1 MQKMSLMYPGE
12 KAPVYKELPAL
23 TAHDLSLDLLS
34 ETLSEEKSEIAVIYY
49 YLTHLCEEEAVAR
62 YRNEIFEDILSF
74 PEIREKMQEV
84 LQKIDFLRQFGSFQ
98 KITDASSVWDLVH
111 RMGEM
116 EEYLLSVEAIYE
128 TLTKTPIR
136 SEGLK
141 NLRDYTRSLYEESGF
156 SALKK
161 DISELKKDTTE
172 IRSVTLGVNLN
183 DRFEPNSVGIVSVNS
198 RYYTKSSVISHFND
212 FLSGSDKQSFTYDPS
227 RTDQFETSTQTPD
240 LLPGIPLTSLA
251 MLGRED
257 RGNDVI
263 RSMDRAMAH
272 MIGKIVRKLK
282 SVISRHVNVST
293 EVITKMIPEFMYY
306 IRFAEYIENMQA
318 AGFSFCTP
326 QVIPSDDRGLQTED
340 LYNLKLANE
349 VRLHPENRTAK
360 DVIGNDLDFS
370 PSHRIYILTGANR
383 GGKTTF
389 TQAVGLAFVLAQ
401 GGIRVPARSFT
412 YSPVDNIFTHYPA
425 DENETMDLGRLG
437 EETKRFRELYQQ
449 ATARSL
455 LLLNES
461 FSTTSYEEGYYIA
474 RDVVRALKYL
484 GVRTIYNTHMH
495 KLASEIDVL
504 NREETAEDMAAS
516 LVSQSRDGERSYRIV
531 IAPPEGLSYARDIAE
546 KYGVTFEQLK
556 KHAETSQTDCK

>member
-1 MQKMSLMYPGE
+1 MSLLYPGE
-12 KAPVYKELPAL
+12 KPPVYKELPSL
-23 TAHDLSLDLLS
+23 TAHDLSLDLLA
-34 ETLSEEKSEIAVIYY
+34 ETLSEEKTETAVIYH
-49 YLTHLCEEEAVAR
+49 YLTHLCEDDKVAR
-62 YRNEIFEDILSF
+62 YRNEIFEDILNY

-98 KITDASSVWDLVH
+98 KITDASGVWDLVH

-116 EEYLLSVEAIYE
+116 EEYILSVEAIYE
-128 TLTKTPIR
+128 TLSNTPIQ

-141 NLRDYTRSLYEESGF
+141 KLRDYTKSLYEESGF

-161 DISELKKDTTE
+161 DITDLKKDTSE
-172 IRSVTLGVNLN
+172 IKSVTLGVNLN

-198 RYYTKSSVISHFND
+198 RYYTKSTVISHFND
-212 FLSGSDKQSFTYDPS
+212 FISGSDKQSFTYDPS
-227 RTDQFETSTQTPD
+227 RSDQFDGDSHTPMA
-240 LLPGIPLTSLA
+240 LPGIPLTSLS
-251 MLGRED
+251 LLTRED

-293 EVITKMIPEFMYY
+293 VVITGMIPEFMYY
-306 IRFAEYIENMQA
+306 IRFAEYIEKMKA

-326 QVIPSDDRGLQTED
+326 QVMPSEERGMQTEG

-349 VRLHPENRTAK
+349 IRLHPGDRTAK
-360 DVIGNDLDFS
+360 DVIGNTLDFS
-370 PSHRIYILTGANR
+370 KDHRIYILTGANR

-401 GGIRVPARSFT
+401 GGISVPALSFS

-437 EETKRFRELYQQ
+437 EETKRFRELYQA
-449 ATARSL
+449 ATKKSL

-495 KLASEIDVL
+495 KLAEEIEVL

-516 LVSQSRDGERSYRIV
+516 LVSQSREGNRSYRIV
-531 IAPPEGLSYARDIAE
+531 LAPPEGLSYAKDIAL
-546 KYGVTFEQLK
+546 KYGVTFEQLREK
-556 KHAETSQTDCK
+556 ADSTAME

>member
-1 MQKMSLMYPGE
+1 MEKMSLMYPGE
-12 KAPVYKELPAL
+12 KAPVYKELPLL

-34 ETLSEEKSEIAVIYY
+34 ETLSEEKTETAVIYY
-49 YLTHLCEEEAVAR
+49 YLTHLCEDAAVAR
-62 YRNEIFEDILSF
+62 YRNEIFEDILTF
-74 PEIREKMQEV
+74 PEIREKMQDV

-98 KITDASSVWDLVH
+98 KITDASGVWDLVH

-116 EEYLLSVEAIYE
+116 EEYLMSVEAIYE
-128 TLTKTPIR
+128 TLTNTPIK

-156 SALKK
+156 AALKK
-161 DISELKKDTTE
+161 DISELKKETSE
-172 IRSVTLGVNLN
+172 IKSVTLGVNLN

-198 RYYTKSSVISHFND
+198 KYYTKSSVISHFND
-212 FLSGSDKQSFTYDPS
+212 FLSGPDKQSFTYDPS
-227 RTDQFETSTQTPD
+227 RSEHFGATTQAPD

-306 IRFAEYIENMQA
+306 IRFAEYVEKMQA
-318 AGFSFCTP
+318 VGFTFCAP
-326 QVIPSDDRGLQTED
+326 QVLPAEERKLQTEG
-340 LYNLKLANE
+340 LCNLKLANE
-349 VRLHPENRTAK
+349 IRIHPEGRTAK

-370 PSHRIYILTGANR
+370 AEHRIYILTGANR

-401 GGIRVPARSFT
+401 GGIRVPAASFT

-516 LVSQSRDGERSYRIV
+516 LVSQSKDGERSYRIV
-531 IAPPEGLSYARDIAE
+531 IAPPEGLSYAKDIAE
-546 KYGVTFEQLK
+546 KYGVTFEQLRD
-556 KHAETSQTDCK
+556 HQQS

>member
-1 MQKMSLMYPGE
+1 MEKMSLMYPGE
-12 KAPVYKELPAL
+12 KSPVYKELPSL
-23 TAHDLSLDLLS
+23 TAHDLSLDLLA
-34 ETLSEEKSEIAVIYY
+34 EALSEEKTETAVIYY
-49 YLTHLCEEEAVAR
+49 YLTHLCEDEAVAR
-62 YRNEIFEDILSF
+62 YRSEIFEDILTF
-74 PEIREKMQEV
+74 PEIREKMQDV

-98 KITDASSVWDLVH
+98 KVTDASGVWDLVH

-141 NLRDYTRSLYEESGF
+141 NLRDYTKSLYEESGF
-156 SALKK
+156 AALKK
-161 DISELKKDTTE
+161 DITELKKETSE
-172 IRSVTLGVNLN
+172 IKSVTLGVNLN

-198 RYYTKSSVISHFND
+198 KYYTKSSVISHFND
-212 FLSGSDKQSFTYDPS
+212 FLSGPDKQSFTYDPS
-227 RTDQFETSTQTPD
+227 RSEHFGSTAQTPD

-306 IRFAEYIENMQA
+306 IRFAEYIEKMQA
-318 AGFSFCTP
+318 VGFTFCAP
-326 QVIPSDDRGLQTED
+326 QVLPAEERKLQTEG
-340 LYNLKLANE
+340 LCNLKLANE
-349 VRLHPENRTAK
+349 IRIHPEGRTAK

-370 PSHRIYILTGANR
+370 AEHRIYILTGANR

-401 GGIRVPARSFT
+401 GGIRVPAFSFS

-495 KLASEIDVL
+495 KLANEIDVL

-516 LVSQSRDGERSYRIV
+516 LVSQSKDGERSYRIV
-531 IAPPEGLSYARDIAE
+531 IAPPEGLSYAKDIAE

-556 KHAETSQTDCK
+556 KHTQP

>member
-1 MQKMSLMYPGE
+1 
-12 KAPVYKELPAL
+12 
-23 TAHDLSLDLLS
+23 
-34 ETLSEEKSEIAVIYY
+34 
-49 YLTHLCEEEAVAR
+49 
-62 YRNEIFEDILSF
+62 
-74 PEIREKMQEV
+74 
-84 LQKIDFLRQFGSFQ
+84 
-98 KITDASSVWDLVH
+98 
-111 RMGEM
+111 
-116 EEYLLSVEAIYE
+116 
-128 TLTKTPIR
+128 
-136 SEGLK
+136 
-141 NLRDYTRSLYEESGF
+141 
-156 SALKK
+156 
-161 DISELKKDTTE
+161 
-172 IRSVTLGVNLN
+172 
-183 DRFEPNSVGIVSVNS
+183 
-198 RYYTKSSVISHFND
+198 
-212 FLSGSDKQSFTYDPS
+212 
-227 RTDQFETSTQTPD
+227 
-240 LLPGIPLTSLA
+240 
-251 MLGRED
+251 
-257 RGNDVI
+257 
-263 RSMDRAMAH
+263 MAH

-306 IRFAEYIENMQA
+306 IRFAEYIEKMQA
-318 AGFSFCTP
+318 VGFTFCAP
-326 QVIPSDDRGLQTED
+326 QVLPAEERKLQTEG
-340 LYNLKLANE
+340 LCNLKLANE
-349 VRLHPENRTAK
+349 IRIHPEGRTAK

-370 PSHRIYILTGANR
+370 AEHRIYILTGANR

-401 GGIRVPARSFT
+401 GGIRVPAFSFS

-495 KLASEIDVL
+495 KLANEIDVL

-516 LVSQSRDGERSYRIV
+516 LVSQSKDGERSYRIV
-531 IAPPEGLSYARDIAE
+531 IAPPEGLSYAKDIAE

-556 KHAETSQTDCK
+556 KHTQP

>member
-1 MQKMSLMYPGE
+1 MEKMSLMYPGE
-12 KAPVYKELPAL
+12 KAPVYKELPLL

-34 ETLSEEKSEIAVIYY
+34 ETLSEEKTETAVIYY
-49 YLTHLCEEEAVAR
+49 YLTHLCEDAAVAR
-62 YRNEIFEDILSF
+62 YRNEIFEDILTF
-74 PEIREKMQEV
+74 PEIREKMQDV

-98 KITDASSVWDLVH
+98 KITDASGVWDLVH

-116 EEYLLSVEAIYE
+116 EEYLMSVEAIYE
-128 TLTKTPIR
+128 TLTNTPIK

-156 SALKK
+156 AALKK
-161 DISELKKDTTE
+161 DISELKKETSE
-172 IRSVTLGVNLN
+172 IKSVTLGVNLN

-198 RYYTKSSVISHFND
+198 KYYTKSSVISHFND
-212 FLSGSDKQSFTYDPS
+212 FLSGPDKQSFTYDPS
-227 RTDQFETSTQTPD
+227 RSEHFGATTQAPD

-306 IRFAEYIENMQA
+306 IRFAEYVEKMQA
-318 AGFSFCTP
+318 VGFTFCAP
-326 QVIPSDDRGLQTED
+326 QVLPAEERKLQTEG
-340 LYNLKLANE
+340 LCNLKLANE
-349 VRLHPENRTAK
+349 IRIHPEGRTAK

-370 PSHRIYILTGANR
+370 AEHRIYILTGANR

-401 GGIRVPARSFT
+401 GGIRVPATSFT

-495 KLASEIDVL
+495 KLASEIDML

-516 LVSQSRDGERSYRIV
+516 LVSQSKDGERSYRIV
-531 IAPPEGLSYARDIAE
+531 IAPPEGLSYAKDIAE
-546 KYGVTFEQLK
+546 KYGVTFEQLRD
-556 KHAETSQTDCK
+556 HQQS

>member
-1 MQKMSLMYPGE
+1 MEKMSLLYPGE
-12 KAPVYKELPAL
+12 KPPVYRELPAL
-23 TAHDLSLDLLS
+23 TAHDLSLDLLA
-34 ETLSEEKSEIAVIYY
+34 ETLSDEKTETAVIYH
-49 YLTHLCEEEAVAR
+49 YLTHLCEDEAVAR
-62 YRNEIFEDILSF
+62 YRNEIFEDILQF

-98 KITDASSVWDLVH
+98 KITDASGVWDLVH

-116 EEYLLSVEAIYE
+116 EEYILSVEAIYE
-128 TLTKTPIR
+128 TLSKTPIR
-136 SEGLK
+136 SEGLSH
-141 NLRDYTRSLYEESGF
+141 LRDYTKSLYEESGF

-161 DISELKKDTTE
+161 DITELKKDTSQ
-172 IRSVTLGVNLN
+172 IKSVTLGVNLN

-198 RYYTKSSVISHFND
+198 KYYTKSSVISHFND

-227 RTDQFETSTQTPD
+227 RSEQFDASAQAPD
-240 LLPGIPLTSLA
+240 FLPGIPLTSLA

-293 EVITKMIPEFMYY
+293 GVITGMIPEFMYY
-306 IRFAEYIENMQA
+306 IRFAEYIEKMKE

-326 QVIPSDDRGLQTED
+326 KTYPSEERMLQTEG

-349 VRLHPENRTAK
+349 IRLHPGDRTAK
-360 DVIGNDLDFS
+360 DVIGNTLDFS
-370 PSHRIYILTGANR
+370 KEHRIYILTGANR

-401 GGIRVPARSFT
+401 GGISVPAQSFS

-437 EETKRFRELYQQ
+437 EETKRFRELYQS
-449 ATARSL
+449 ATKKSL

-495 KLASEIDVL
+495 KLANEIDVL

-516 LVSQSRDGERSYRIV
+516 LVSRSREGNRSYRI
-531 IAPPEGLSYARDIAE
+531 ILAPPEGLSYAKDIAV
-546 KYGVTFEQLK
+546 KYGVTFEQLREK
-556 KHAETSQTDCK
+556 K

>member
-1 MQKMSLMYPGE
+1 MEKMSLMYPGE
-12 KAPVYKELPAL
+12 KAPVYKELPLL

-34 ETLSEEKSEIAVIYY
+34 ETLSEEKTETAVIYY
-49 YLTHLCEEEAVAR
+49 YLTHLCEDAAVAR
-62 YRNEIFEDILSF
+62 YRNEIFEDILTF
-74 PEIREKMQEV
+74 PEIREKMQDV

-98 KITDASSVWDLVH
+98 KITDASGVWDLVH

-116 EEYLLSVEAIYE
+116 EEYLMSVEAIYE
-128 TLTKTPIR
+128 TLTNTPIK

-156 SALKK
+156 AALKK
-161 DISELKKDTTE
+161 DISELKKETSE
-172 IRSVTLGVNLN
+172 IKSVTLGVNLN

-198 RYYTKSSVISHFND
+198 KYYTKSSVISHFND
-212 FLSGSDKQSFTYDPS
+212 FLSGPDKQSFTYDPS
-227 RTDQFETSTQTPD
+227 RSEHFGATTQAPD
-240 LLPGIPLTSLA
+240 LLPRIPLTSLA

-306 IRFAEYIENMQA
+306 IRFAEYVEKMQA
-318 AGFSFCTP
+318 VGFTFCAP
-326 QVIPSDDRGLQTED
+326 QVLPAEERKLQTEG
-340 LYNLKLANE
+340 LCNLKLANE
-349 VRLHPENRTAK
+349 IRIHPEGRTAK

-370 PSHRIYILTGANR
+370 AEHRIYILTGANR

-401 GGIRVPARSFT
+401 GGIRVPAASFT

-516 LVSQSRDGERSYRIV
+516 LVSQSKDGERSYRIV
-531 IAPPEGLSYARDIAE
+531 IAPPEGLSYAKDIAE
-546 KYGVTFEQLK
+546 KYGVTFEQLRD
-556 KHAETSQTDCK
+556 HQQS

>member
-1 MQKMSLMYPGE
+1 MEKMSLMYPGE
-12 KAPVYKELPAL
+12 KAPVYKELPLL

-34 ETLSEEKSEIAVIYY
+34 ETLSEEKTETAVIYY
-49 YLTHLCEEEAVAR
+49 YLTHLCEDAAVAR
-62 YRNEIFEDILSF
+62 YRNEIFEDILTF
-74 PEIREKMQEV
+74 PEIREKMQDV

-98 KITDASSVWDLVH
+98 KITDASGVWDLVH

-116 EEYLLSVEAIYE
+116 EEYLMSVEAIYE
-128 TLTKTPIR
+128 TLTNTPIK

-156 SALKK
+156 AALKK
-161 DISELKKDTTE
+161 DITELKKETSE
-172 IRSVTLGVNLN
+172 IKSVTLGVNLN

-198 RYYTKSSVISHFND
+198 KYYTKSSVISHFND
-212 FLSGSDKQSFTYDPS
+212 FLSGPDKQSFTYDPS
-227 RTDQFETSTQTPD
+227 RSEHFGATTQAPD

-306 IRFAEYIENMQA
+306 IRFAEYVEKMQA
-318 AGFSFCTP
+318 VGFTFCAP
-326 QVIPSDDRGLQTED
+326 QVLPAEERKLQTEG
-340 LYNLKLANE
+340 LCNLKLANE
-349 VRLHPENRTAK
+349 IRIHPEGRTAK

-370 PSHRIYILTGANR
+370 AEHRIYILTGANR

-401 GGIRVPARSFT
+401 GGIRVPAASFT

-516 LVSQSRDGERSYRIV
+516 LVSQSKDGERSYRIV
-531 IAPPEGLSYARDIAE
+531 IAPPEGLSYAKDIAE
-546 KYGVTFEQLK
+546 KYGVTFEQLRD
-556 KHAETSQTDCK
+556 HQQS

>member
-1 MQKMSLMYPGE
+1 MEKMSLLYPGE
-12 KAPVYKELPAL
+12 KPPVYQELPAL
-23 TAHDLSLDLLS
+23 TAHDLSLDRLA
-34 ETLSEEKSEIAVIYY
+34 ETLSEEKTETAVIYH
-49 YLTHLCEEEAVAR
+49 YLTHLCEDDKVAR
-62 YRNEIFEDILSF
+62 YRSEIFEDILHY

-98 KITDASSVWDLVH
+98 KITDASGVWDLVH

-116 EEYLLSVEAIYE
+116 EEYILSVEAIYE
-128 TLTKTPIR
+128 TLSKTPIQ

-141 NLRDYTRSLYEESGF
+141 KLRDYTKSLYEESGF
-156 SALKK
+156 AALKQ
-161 DISELKKDTTE
+161 DITDLKKDTSQ
-172 IRSVTLGVNLN
+172 IKSVTLGVNLN

-198 RYYTKSSVISHFND
+198 KYYTKSSVISHFND
-212 FLSGSDKQSFTYDPS
+212 FISGSEKQSFTYDPTRS
-227 RTDQFETSTQTPD
+227 DQFDGNASTPMA
-240 LLPGIPLTSLA
+240 LPGIPLTSLA
-251 MLGRED
+251 LLSRED

-293 EVITKMIPEFMYY
+293 VVITGMIPEFMYY
-306 IRFAEYIENMQA
+306 IRFAEYIEKMKA

-326 QVIPSDDRGLQTED
+326 QAMPSEERGLQTEG

-349 VRLHPENRTAK
+349 IRLHPGDRTAK
-360 DVIGNDLDFS
+360 DVIGNALDFS
-370 PSHRIYILTGANR
+370 KEHRIYILTGANR

-389 TQAVGLAFVLAQ
+389 TQAVGLAYVLAQ
-401 GGIRVPARSFT
+401 GGISVPALFFS

-437 EETKRFRELYQQ
+437 EETKRFRELYQA
-449 ATARSL
+449 ATPKSL

-495 KLASEIDVL
+495 KLAEEIEVL

-516 LVSQSRDGERSYRIV
+516 LVSQSREGNRSYRIV
-531 IAPPEGLSYARDIAE
+531 LAPPEGLSYAKDIAL
-546 KYGVTFEQLK
+546 KYGVTFEQLREK
-556 KHAETSQTDCK
+556 AADH